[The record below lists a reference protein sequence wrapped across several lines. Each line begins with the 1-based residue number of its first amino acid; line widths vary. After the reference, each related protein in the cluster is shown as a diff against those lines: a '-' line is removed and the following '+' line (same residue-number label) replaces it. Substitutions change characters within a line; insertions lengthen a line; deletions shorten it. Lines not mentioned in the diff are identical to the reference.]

1 MSYGSS
7 KWSPWVLDETES
19 ISMIKKAYD
28 AGINFFDTAD
38 AYSNGES
45 ERILGKAIRE
55 LNIPREN
62 VVIASKVYFPVA
74 EDITVNTFRGN
85 LPKSV
90 SSINAGGLSRKHIF
104 DAIDAS
110 LKRLQMDYIDLYQV
124 RDYFHTNTV
133 DTSMGL

>member
-1 MSYGSS
+1 MKVSRICVGTMSYGSS

-19 ISMIKKAYD
+19 IPMIKKAYD

-62 VVIASKVYFPVA
+62 LVIIESVFP
-74 EDITVNTFRGN
+74 
-85 LPKSV
+85 
-90 SSINAGGLSRKHIF
+90 SSGRHHSKHIPWKPTKKCLF
-104 DAIDAS
+104 NQRRRIVA
-110 LKRLQMDYIDLYQV
+110 KT
-124 RDYFHTNTV
+124 YF
-133 DTSMGL
+133 